1 MCVPLWNG
9 NLWVLWT
16 VSCVAWCLSKAN
28 KWKNILL
35 KLTQVKGCSAKQ
47 AHERMMC
54 VVMRDSSLMKYVC
67 WSALHFVV
75 RLCLLGLYGEKLTG
89 ELLVVSFGFLPL
101 LRTPTDGHSYVSWG
115 RLMLRQET
123 CCDKAHRR
131 VMFGGI
137 IRRARWTGK
146 VAELGLLT

>member
-16 VSCVAWCLSKAN
+16 VSCVVWCLSKAN

-35 KLTQVKGCSAKQ
+35 KLTQVKGCSVIK
-47 AHERMMC
+47 HMKGWC
-54 VVMRDSSLMKYVC
+54 VKRGSSLMKYVC
-67 WSALHFVV
+67 LSALHFVV
-75 RLCLLGLYGEKLTG
+75 RLCLLGIYGEKLTG
-89 ELLVVSFGFLPL
+89 ELLVVSFGFLPP
-101 LRTPTDGHSYVSWG
+101 LRSPTDGHSYVSWG

-123 CCDKAHRR
+123 CCGKAHRH
-131 VMFGGI
+131 VMFEGI